1 MSAPAAGK
9 KYHRRLLLPGLSW
22 ISLTYVIPSILIVVY
37 SLLTPQLGGGVVWD
51 FTLDAWAEVFASG
64 SRSNI
69 GWQTVGT
76 ALVFGIL
83 ATLVVSI
90 PATVWARSVG
100 RSEHRALAFGGVF
113 GLLVAV
119 NHLAGGYNNYS
130 AVFARSVVWSLWATV
145 ICVVLAL
152 PLVVFISSRESRV
165 AKNALLVAVMIPFW
179 TSMLVR
185 TFAIRFL
192 LSNTGPLN
200 NMIESLGF
208 ERQVF
213 LNTRFAVVLGLV
225 YTALPFMILPL
236 YAAVERSDRAQLDAA
251 RDLGA
256 RPLRVF
262 TEVFLPMVKPGLI
275 VGSTMV
281 FVLSVAQYLVPTLL
295 GGGKTN
301 MIANLLDLQFGE
313 AFNWPLGAAVAALFS
328 LVTILSLYLVV
339 GRNEELDLA

>member
-1 MSAPAAGK
+1 MSVPTTGK
-9 KYHRRLLLPGLSW
+9 RYHRRLLLPGLSW
-22 ISLTYVIPSILIVVY
+22 ISLTYVVPSILIVVY
-37 SLLTPQLGGGVVWD
+37 SVLTPQLGGGVVWD

-64 SRSNI
+64 RRSDV

-76 ALVFGIL
+76 ALLLGIL
-83 ATLVVSI
+83 ATLVVAI

-100 RSEHRALAFGGVF
+100 RSPHRVFAFSGVI

-119 NHLAGGYNNYS
+119 NHIAGEYNNYS
-130 AVFARSVVWSLWATV
+130 AVFARSVVWSLWATA
-145 ICVVLAL
+145 ICIVLAL
-152 PLVVFISSRESRV
+152 PLVVFISSRKSRV

-192 LSNTGPLN
+192 ISNTGPLN

-208 ERQVF
+208 QRQVF
-213 LNTRFAVVLGLV
+213 LNTRFAVIFGLV

-256 RPLRVF
+256 RPPRVF
-262 TEVFLPMVKPGLI
+262 TEVFMPMIKPGLI

-301 MIANLLDLQFGE
+301 MIANLLDLQFGG